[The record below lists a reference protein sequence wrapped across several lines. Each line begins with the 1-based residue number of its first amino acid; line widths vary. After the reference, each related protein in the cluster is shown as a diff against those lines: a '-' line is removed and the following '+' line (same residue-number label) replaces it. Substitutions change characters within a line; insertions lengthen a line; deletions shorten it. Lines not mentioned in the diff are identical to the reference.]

1 MSLITRQFTP
11 TIMIDV
17 SFEAASTSLDLA
29 ASLQSSVLLSESR
42 NSLCQLQRREPG

>member
-17 SFEAASTSLDLA
+17 RSEGFSSVDLA
-29 ASLQSSVLLSESR
+29 PSLQSSVLLSES
-42 NSLCQLQRREPG
+42 SIS